1 MFRIIKEK
9 EYGPFEWELEALD
22 PAWAKAALYFRS
34 KCMFHLGHGNSIRAR
49 SLLAI
54 WQELEARR
62 KGFEAG
68 DTIELLHAIQ
78 CCANEN
84 LPLPTWLAM
93 AFNKQFTAT
102 LQPGGPTSLNEA
114 FTSRDAPTTEA
125 KRRIKN
131 RDWQIGGK
139 LWRAM
144 WEAIQEDETITSM
157 DAALTR
163 ISSAMADAGVGK
175 TKARQLIEM
184 VDRSQARLVPTYQP
198 FSQFL
203 AKRRNRG

>member
-68 DTIELLHAIQ
+68 DTIELLHAIKT
-78 CCANEN
+78 CAEEN
-84 LPLPTWLAM
+84 LPLPTWLAVS
-93 AFNKQFTAT
+93 FNKQFIAT
-102 LQPGGPTSLNEA
+102 QKPGGPTSLDEA
-114 FTSRDAPTTEA
+114 FTSHDAPATEN
-125 KRRIKN
+125 KRNIRN

-139 LWRAM
+139 LWVAT
-144 WEAIQEDETITSM
+144 WEAIREDETITSM
-157 DAALTR
+157 DAALTT
-163 ISSAMADAGVGK
+163 ISNAMTDAGVGK

-184 VDRSQARLVPTYQP
+184 VDRSQARLVPTYQT

-203 AKRRNRG
+203 AKRRNCG

>member
-1 MFRIIKEK
+1 M
-9 EYGPFEWELEALD
+9 FEWIEEKFNDFERGLATIE
-22 PAWAKAALYFRS
+22 PAWAKASLYFRS
-34 KCMFHLGHGNSIRAR
+34 EGNFHLGHGNSLRMR
-49 SLLAI
+49 GLLKI
-54 WQELEARR
+54 WEELEARR

-84 LPLPTWLAM
+84 LPLPTWLAV

-102 LQPGGPTSLNEA
+102 LKPGGPVSLDEA
-114 FTSRDAPTTEA
+114 FTSHDAPTTEA
-125 KRRIKN
+125 KRRTRN

-139 LWRAM
+139 LWRAT
-144 WEAIQEDETITSM
+144 WEAIREDKSITSL
-157 DAALTR
+157 DAALTK
-163 ISSAMADAGVGK
+163 ISSAMTDAGVGK